1 MIPTDKEINWTLL
14 ICSMT
19 LIPIYRWIA
28 TQEQFELFVMFLFAG
43 FIIISIG
50 AYVLN
55 LIIRFWLEIY
65 FRTVDS
71 IMKDVFSEKEKK

>member
-1 MIPTDKEINWTLL
+1 MIPTDKEINWTLM

-28 TQEQFELFVMFLFAG
+28 TQEQFELFVMFLFTG
-43 FIIISIG
+43 FIIVSLS

-55 LIIRFWLEIY
+55 KIIRFWLEIY
-65 FRTVDS
+65 FRTVDG
-71 IMKDVFSEKEKK
+71 ILKDFLSRKNDR

>member
-1 MIPTDKEINWTLL
+1 MITDKEINWTLL

-28 TQEQFELFVMFLFAG
+28 TQEEFELFVMFLFAG

-71 IMKDVFSEKEKK
+71 IMKDVFSNKE